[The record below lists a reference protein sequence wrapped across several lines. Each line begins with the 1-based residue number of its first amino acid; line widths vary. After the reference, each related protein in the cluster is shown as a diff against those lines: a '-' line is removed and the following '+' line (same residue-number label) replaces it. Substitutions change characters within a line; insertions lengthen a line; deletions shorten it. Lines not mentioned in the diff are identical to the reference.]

1 MSKTNP
7 TFGKNLKRHR
17 NERGITQ
24 TELAEKIGV
33 TKGCISN
40 WERGYRD
47 ASSSEI
53 YAVSEALGIE
63 PGKLIERRIVKREE
77 AKKEGDHD

>member
-1 MSKTNP
+1 MPGTDL
-7 TFGKNLKRHR
+7 TFGRNLKRHR
-17 NERGITQ
+17 KERGITQ

-47 ASSSEI
+47 PGVSEI
-53 YAVSEALGIE
+53 YAASEALGID
-63 PGKLIERRIVKREE
+63 PKKLIERREEKREE
-77 AKKEGDHD
+77 ENEN

>member
-1 MSKTNP
+1 MPITNP
-7 TFGKNLKRHR
+7 TFGANLKKHR
-17 NERGITQ
+17 NGKGITQ

-47 ASSSEI
+47 PGLSEI
-53 YAVSEALGIE
+53 YAVSEALGID
-63 PGKLIERRIVKREE
+63 PRKLIERHATERDEE
-77 AKKEGDHD
+77 KEGDHD